1 MVKGFYFYQF
11 SAPIVSIWYEDT
23 SKTKE
28 EYLENKKLVNYLKP
42 IDLFDD
48 SQWGSSYTTSPSLYI
63 GRYENQLYV
72 QEKPNSE
79 NLLDQIPKNVQHKK
93 YCLYQA
99 DGM

>member
-1 MVKGFYFYQF
+1 M
-11 SAPIVSIWYEDT
+11 
-23 SKTKE
+23 
-28 EYLENKKLVNYLKP
+28 KP

-48 SQWGSSYTTSPSLYI
+48 SQWGSSYATSPSLYI
-63 GRYENQLYV
+63 GTYENQLYV

-93 YCLYQA
+93 YSLHQT

>member
-1 MVKGFYFYQF
+1 MK
-11 SAPIVSIWYEDT
+11 S
-23 SKTKE
+23 
-28 EYLENKKLVNYLKP
+28 
-42 IDLFDD
+42 IDLFDN
-48 SQWGSSYTTSPSLYI
+48 SQWGSSYTSPSLYM

-93 YCLYQA
+93 YFLHQA